1 MNGTRDFLFR
11 YPRRIHE
18 KRKSNEAGSDE
29 SSGFSPLSAS
39 HLRFAA
45 ANHVPKTEGSRVHP
59 GCRTRPGCH
68 TVILSARGP
77 RSHPS
82 PSFSG
87 TICLSPRK
95 NTLRRRFPSS
105 ARKSPC
111 RPPTAALHRPAGR
124 AGIAFFP
131 AGQYPSLPT
140 HSRISPALARFNSFP
155 SFQSMSG
162 YVSFNAAAL
171 FAMPLLPE
179 VANGMTVLPE
189 KS

>member
-39 HLRFAA
+39 HLRLAA
-45 ANHVPKTEGSRVHP
+45 ANHVPKTEGSPRLPYSSRLPYRHSF
-59 GCRTRPGCH
+59 R
-68 TVILSARGP
+68 P
-77 RSHPS
+77 RSSISPI

-87 TICLSPRK
+87 TISLSPRK

-162 YVSFNAAAL
+162 YVFFNAAAL
-171 FAMPLLPE
+171 FVMPLLPE
-179 VANGMTVLPE
+179 VANGMTVLPFR
-189 KS
+189 S

>member
-39 HLRFAA
+39 HLRLAA
-45 ANHVPKTEGSRVHP
+45 ANHVPRTEGSRVHP

-82 PSFSG
+82 LPFPVRSASR
-87 TICLSPRK
+87 PRK
-95 NTLRRRFPSS
+95 TRYAADFPHRHGNPPAVPQQQRF
-105 ARKSPC
+105 
-111 RPPTAALHRPAGR
+111 TGPAGR

-179 VANGMTVLPE
+179 VANGMTVLPFR
-189 KS
+189 S

>member
-1 MNGTRDFLFR
+1 MRVQDFRHFLPAICGLRPQTTFR
-11 YPRRIHE
+11 RPRVRV
-18 KRKSNEAGSDE
+18 
-29 SSGFSPLSAS
+29 FTP
-39 HLRFAA
+39 AA
-45 ANHVPKTEGSRVHP
+45 VLAPVA
-59 GCRTRPGCH
+59 
-68 TVILSARGP
+68 I
-77 RSHPS
+77 
-82 PSFSG
+82 PSFFPPEVLDLAHPFLSG

-179 VANGMTVLPE
+179 VANGMTVLPFR
-189 KS
+189 S

>member
-1 MNGTRDFLFR
+1 MRVQDFRHFLPAICGLRPQTTFRRPRVRVFTPAAVLAPVAIPSFFPPEVLDLTHPFLFR
-11 YPRRIHE
+11 Y
-18 KRKSNEAGSDE
+18 DL
-29 SSGFSPLSAS
+29 PLA
-39 HLRFAA
+39 
-45 ANHVPKTEGSRVHP
+45 PE
-59 GCRTRPGCH
+59 
-68 TVILSARGP
+68 
-77 RSHPS
+77 
-82 PSFSG
+82 
-87 TICLSPRK
+87 

-179 VANGMTVLPE
+179 VANGMTVLPFR
-189 KS
+189 S

>member
-1 MNGTRDFLFR
+1 MRVQDFRHFLPAICGLRPQTTFRRPRVRVFTPAAVLAPVAIPSFFPPEVLDLTYLFLF
-11 YPRRIHE
+11 
-18 KRKSNEAGSDE
+18 
-29 SSGFSPLSAS
+29 
-39 HLRFAA
+39 
-45 ANHVPKTEGSRVHP
+45 
-59 GCRTRPGCH
+59 
-68 TVILSARGP
+68 
-77 RSHPS
+77 
-82 PSFSG
+82 
-87 TICLSPRK
+87 LSPRK

-179 VANGMTVLPE
+179 VANGMTVLPFR
-189 KS
+189 S

>member
-1 MNGTRDFLFR
+1 MRVQGFRHFLPAICGLRPQTTFR
-11 YPRRIHE
+11 RPRVRV
-18 KRKSNEAGSDE
+18 
-29 SSGFSPLSAS
+29 FTP
-39 HLRFAA
+39 AA
-45 ANHVPKTEGSRVHP
+45 VLAPVA
-59 GCRTRPGCH
+59 
-68 TVILSARGP
+68 I
-77 RSHPS
+77 
-82 PSFSG
+82 PSFFPPEVLDLTHPFSS

-179 VANGMTVLPE
+179 VANGMTVLPFR
-189 KS
+189 S

>member
-1 MNGTRDFLFR
+1 MNGTRNFFFR

-18 KRKSNEAGSDE
+18 KRKSNKVGRDK
-29 SSGFSPLSAS
+29 SSGFSPFSAC
-39 HLRFAA
+39 HLRLTA
-45 ANHVPKTEGSRVHP
+45 ANHVLKTEGSRVRP

-82 PSFSG
+82 LP
-87 TICLSPRK
+87 
-95 NTLRRRFPSS
+95 FPVRS
-105 ARKSPC
+105 ASRPGKTRYAADFPHRHGNPLC

-179 VANGMTVLPE
+179 VANGMTVLPFR
-189 KS
+189 S

>member
-1 MNGTRDFLFR
+1 MRVQDFRHFL
-11 YPRRIHE
+11 PAIC
-18 KRKSNEAGSDE
+18 G
-29 SSGFSPLSAS
+29 
-39 HLRFAA
+39 LRPQT
-45 ANHVPKTEGSRVHP
+45 HVPKTEGSRVHP
-59 GCRTRPGCH
+59 GCRTRPGLPYRH
-68 TVILSARGP
+68 SFRP
-77 RSHPS
+77 RSSISPI

-179 VANGMTVLPE
+179 VANGMTVLPFR
-189 KS
+189 S